1 MNINIFLNIRK
12 DGKDEIIS
20 NSNNNNYDNNIK
32 LILKLF
38 FVVRLKKKNKEKME
52 NVR

>member
-1 MNINIFLNIRK
+1 MNTNIFLNIRK

-38 FVVRLKKKNKEKME
+38 FVVRLKKNKEKME

>member
-12 DGKDEIIS
+12 DGKDEIIL
-20 NSNNNNYDNNIK
+20 NSNNNNYDNDIK

-38 FVVRLKKKNKEKME
+38 FVVRLKKNKEKME